1 MRALPML
8 MTLLTGLAGTGA
20 FASPGQAP
28 GPAPRGCLEPPP
40 APAGLTSPAR
50 TPTSVTLRWAPVQT
64 RSNCVVTYDIYLDGS
79 WVLTV
84 PTVTAVIGGLRPGT
98 GHLFYVTAVNPA
110 GASAPGLGLAVKTP
124 AGAAP
129 GEFNN

>member
-8 MTLLTGLAGTGA
+8 MTLL
-20 FASPGQAP
+20 
-28 GPAPRGCLEPPP
+28 
-40 APAGLTSPAR
+40 
-50 TPTSVTLRWAPVQT
+50 
-64 RSNCVVTYDIYLDGS
+64 
-79 WVLTV
+79 
-84 PTVTAVIGGLRPGT
+84 T